1 MIKYIFPLVILLLLG
16 SCQSKTITNSE
27 DYNKFLAQ
35 TKSTTELT
43 DELNFWDDKLK
54 ASPEQHPYLLKRASA
69 HNSIF
74 DQTGKIEH
82 LINAE
87 KDLVEASEHTQHN
100 NAGYLRALASN
111 YISQHRFKEALE
123 LLKKAEI
130 NGENLK
136 GTKKMLFDA
145 HMELGNYLL
154 AKTYLDE
161 IKSSRDFDYLI
172 RLAKWEDHNGNLEQ
186 AIVYMEQAMEI
197 TESSNIKANKIW
209 AYTNLADF
217 YGHDGQIEK
226 SYNYYL
232 KALELDPKNAYA
244 KKGIAW
250 IVYSYERNPNEALK
264 LMSHI
269 KSYYS
274 APDYDLLIADIAEFK
289 GDLDLKSKAL
299 EDYRLKVDNPLYGD
313 MYNKYNVLMYTDAEL
328 NLDEALAISKKEVN
342 NRPTP
347 ESYDLLAWSLF
358 KSGETKKALE
368 VAEQNIIGKTSE
380 PDALYHLAEI
390 LKQNGKRDEV
400 SPLKEELLEAIYE
413 LGPTMES
420 KINTL

>member
-1 MIKYIFPLVILLLLG
+1 MIKYCFPFVILLLLG
-16 SCQSKTITNSE
+16 SCQSKTITHTE
-27 DYNKFLAQ
+27 DYNSFL
-35 TKSTTELT
+35 TEHKSNTDLT
-43 DELNFWDDKLK
+43 DELHFWDDKLK

-69 HNSIF
+69 HSSIF

-87 KDLVEASEHTQHN
+87 KDLVEANERTQHN

-111 YISQHRFKEALE
+111 YISQHRFKESLE
-123 LLKKAEI
+123 ALKKAEA

-136 GTKKMLFDA
+136 GTKKMLFDV
-145 HMELGNYLL
+145 HMELGNYKL

-161 IKSSRDFDYLI
+161 IKASRDFDYLI

-186 AIVYMEQAMEI
+186 AIVYMEKAMAI

-232 KALELDPKNAYA
+232 KALELDSKNAYA

-250 IVYSYERNPNEALK
+250 IVYSHERNPTEALNILNHVK
-264 LMSHI
+264 Q
-269 KSYYS
+269 YYS

-289 GDLDLKSKAL
+289 GDLDLKSKVL
-299 EDYRLKVDNPLYGD
+299 EDYRVKVENPLYGA
-313 MYNKYNVLMYTDAEL
+313 MYNKYNVMLYTDAQL
-328 NLDEALAISKKEVN
+328 NLEEAIAISNQEVR

-358 KSGETKKALE
+358 KSGEKEKALNLVE
-368 VAEQNIIGKTSE
+368 TNIIGKTSE
-380 PDALYHLAEI
+380 PDALYHAAEI
-390 LKQNGKRDEV
+390 LKENGNTDEL
-400 SPLKEELLEAIYE
+400 SPLKDELLGAIYE